1 MLWHL
6 AWTGE
11 VMWALIPRTCFHDD
25 LKKQIAALHDELK
38 SIKKKM
44 ELSASNDELEHSVE
58 HISAEYDNLKAV
70 STNLA
75 NDLKRIDEN
84 LSKISI
90 KVYEINGLDRKST
103 RLNSSHANISYAVF
117 CLKKKKK
124 KKNQTCQPIEQE
136 H

>member
-1 MLWHL
+1 MLFRSQL
-6 AWTGE
+6 KKLRDE
-11 VMWALIPRTCFHDD
+11 NDD

-90 KVYEINGLDRKST
+90 KVYEIDDAIEALT
-103 RLNSSHANISYAVF
+103 AYSY
-117 CLKKKKK
+117 
-124 KKNQTCQPIEQE
+124 
-136 H
+136 